1 MAPDPVQPEPSVWKG
16 LTRGFSL
23 RCPNCSKGAL
33 LHSYLKVRP
42 TCEVCGHDNA
52 QYPSDD
58 APPYFTI
65 LLVGHLFIAPA
76 LVFPFI
82 WKWPA
87 QYVLLATL
95 PVLVL
100 VTLLLLPRV
109 KGAVIGVQWAIRK
122 GEGRPPGQDQDNSWR
137 RRA

>member
-1 MAPDPVQPEPSVWKG
+1 MAPDPVQTEPSVWKG

-65 LLVGHLFIAPA
+65 LLVGHIVIPLMLIMEKSSQP
-76 LVFPFI
+76 PI
-82 WKWPA
+82 W
-87 QYVLLATL
+87 LLSAIFL
-95 PVLVL
+95 PLTLVL
-100 VTLLLLPRV
+100 SVGLMLNFNMLKTDV
-109 KGAVIGVQWAIRK
+109 ETG
-122 GEGRPPGQDQDNSWR
+122 
-137 RRA
+137 